1 MGLGNLLEDIFKNV
15 PDYKH
20 FMTVDELNESSK
32 SLAEEYKEV
41 VQLKEIGKSRD
52 GKPIFSLK
60 IGNGGLNAVLFAF
73 PHPNEP
79 VGSMMLEYLSNVYAQ
94 NEELRKN
101 MGFTLH
107 IVKVSDPDG
116 AKLNENWFKGPFT
129 PLNYAL
135 NYYRPAGNQ
144 QVEWTF
150 PIKYKNLNF
159 NKPIPETKAL
169 MKLIDE
175 TKPDFIYS
183 LHNAGFGGVYYY
195 LSHDIPLLYPIYQ
208 YIALKQ
214 ELPLSLGEPEMPY
227 AIKFADAV
235 YSLPS
240 TKERYDYLEKHSEKD
255 PAEIIKS
262 GTSSVDYAKRVNPNV
277 CELVCE
283 VPYYY
288 DPRIN
293 NLSESDVIRKDAIL
307 SKLDFR
313 EDLYKFLYDRFKGIH
328 NLLTRPSRFKE
339 SIEYF
344 LEVGLESIKAERN
357 WAKNNPELERPATVA
372 EKFDNELVSKFYSM
386 LITGL
391 FLRMITYQLE
401 LGFDKRLSDL
411 AEKVKE
417 RLSELD
423 EIVEREMNYSVI
435 PIKKLVTVQ
444 LAAGLYT
451 MLYVKEIRRKY
462 QS

>member
-1 MGLGNLLEDIFKNV
+1 MNLGLLIEEILRNV
-15 PDYKH
+15 PDYRK
-20 FMTVDELNESSK
+20 FKTVEELNESSRK
-32 SLAEEYKEV
+32 LAEEYREIV
-41 VQLKEIGKSRD
+41 ELKEIGKSRD
-52 GKPIFSLK
+52 GNPILSLK
-60 IGNGGLNAVLFAF
+60 IGKGRLNAVLFAF

-79 VGSMMLEYLSNVYAQ
+79 IGSMMLDYLSIVYAE
-94 NEELRKN
+94 NEELRKALN
-101 MGFTLH
+101 FTLH

-116 AKLNENWFKGPFT
+116 AMLNENWFKGPFT

-135 NYYRPAGNQ
+135 NFYRPAGNQ

-169 MKLIDE
+169 MTLIDE

-195 LSHDIPLLYPIYQ
+195 LSRDIPLLYPIYQ
-208 YIALKQ
+208 YMAYKQ

-227 AIKFADAV
+227 AVKFADAV

-240 TKERYDYLEKHSEKD
+240 TKDRYDYLEEHSDKD

-277 CELVCE
+277 TELVCE

-288 DPRIN
+288 DPRIDD
-293 NLSESDVIRKDAIL
+293 LSESDVIRKEAIL
-307 SKLDFR
+307 SKLEFR
-313 EDLYKFLYDRFKGIH
+313 EELYKFLYDRFKKVQ
-328 NLLTRPSRFKE
+328 NLLTRPSKFKE

-357 WAKNNPELERPATVA
+357 WAESNPELERSATVA

-391 FLRMITYQLE
+391 FLRMIEHQLE
-401 LGFDKRLSDL
+401 ESQNKVLKDL
-411 AEKVKE
+411 AEEIKGK
-417 RLSELD
+417 LLELN
-423 EIVEREMNYSVI
+423 EIVEEGMNYQVI

-451 MLYVKEIRRKY
+451 MLHIKEVSLKD
-462 QS
+462 